1 MLLSREPCLSLLNI
15 FTLIVAEKSQL
26 LHFVID
32 ILYSS
37 CPGLITLS
45 LFHTTQ
51 SQIIHCFA
59 LLSVLT
65 LSSHRSSSSRVGIN
79 LLLYCP

>member
-1 MLLSREPCLSLLNI
+1 MLLSREPRLSLLNI

-26 LHFVID
+26 LHLVID

-37 CPGLITLS
+37 CPCLITLS

-51 SQIIHCFA
+51 S
-59 LLSVLT
+59 
-65 LSSHRSSSSRVGIN
+65 
-79 LLLYCP
+79 